1 MTIASKAA
9 TKGIVS
15 IDLDRRE
22 LKHTQNGSEKKV
34 TLDGPEAFEI
44 VSQIWLRS
52 GWASKYSYSFTWMG
66 RPIIQIPED
75 MVRVQEL
82 IFQLKPDVIVEA
94 GIAHGGSL
102 IFYASLCKIMEK
114 GRIIGVDIEIRPHN
128 RKAIE
133 EHELYPFISLIEA
146 SSIELDTLEK
156 VCSQIKDGEKVLV
169 ILDSCHTKDHV
180 LKELERYSSMVSK
193 DSYIIVFDGIM
204 KDVVGAPGAAE
215 DWSHNNPVEAVREF
229 VANNKNFELVEPK
242 FLFNEGMVDH
252 RITYFPGGIVQ
263 RVQ

>member
-102 IFYASLCKIMEK
+102 IFYASLTNFFYYRWLSHLCLDM
-114 GRIIGVDIEIRPHN
+114 N
-128 RKAIE
+128 
-133 EHELYPFISLIEA
+133 EHELEH
-146 SSIELDTLEK
+146 
-156 VCSQIKDGEKVLV
+156 LV
-169 ILDSCHTKDHV
+169 VQCH
-180 LKELERYSSMVSK
+180 
-193 DSYIIVFDGIM
+193 F
-204 KDVVGAPGAAE
+204 
-215 DWSHNNPVEAVREF
+215 
-229 VANNKNFELVEPK
+229 
-242 FLFNEGMVDH
+242 
-252 RITYFPGGIVQ
+252 
-263 RVQ
+263 